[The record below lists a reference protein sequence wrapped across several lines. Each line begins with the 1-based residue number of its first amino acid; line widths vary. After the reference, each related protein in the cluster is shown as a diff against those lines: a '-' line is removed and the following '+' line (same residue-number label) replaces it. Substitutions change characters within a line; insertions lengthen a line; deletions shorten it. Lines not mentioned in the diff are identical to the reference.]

1 MSRLA
6 GGRPVIASKTTFDA
20 LVVDSGEESEEEE
33 VVEVPQP
40 ETLVLSYLTTALC
53 AKHDIIQFVPG

>member
-6 GGRPVIASKTTFDA
+6 GGRPIIASRTTFDA
-20 LVVDSGEESEEEE
+20 LVVDSGEESEEE
-33 VVEVPQP
+33 VVDVPQL
-40 ETLVLSYLTTALC
+40 ETLVLSYLTTASC